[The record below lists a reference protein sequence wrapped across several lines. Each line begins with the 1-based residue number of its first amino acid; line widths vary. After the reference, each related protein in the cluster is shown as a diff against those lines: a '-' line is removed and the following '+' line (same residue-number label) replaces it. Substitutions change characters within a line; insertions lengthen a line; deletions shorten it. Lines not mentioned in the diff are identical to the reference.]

1 MPLWRLWSF
10 VWTVAN
16 LAKLALLILGLF
28 ITAAAWP
35 ADTFTIAA
43 VGDIMLGT
51 DYPQPRLPSNDGKD
65 YLAEVASVLKS
76 ADLTFGNLDGVV
88 GYGNLRAGTP

>member
-1 MPLWRLWSF
+1 MEYFVGRLG
-10 VWTVAN
+10 VRE
-16 LAKLALLILGLF
+16 
-28 ITAAAWP
+28 AA
-35 ADTFTIAA
+35 FTIE
-43 VGDIMLGT
+43 GSSLPEHT